1 MSEPH
6 ESARR
11 PGHSLGRAP
20 FVRWRIGADAPS
32 GLLWVSAAPG
42 RRCRTEANRERARR
56 LEEDKRAAQFGGC
69 VEGAGEAAQ
78 EAAEAAVDASLQE
91 ARARLRSGEEAPILL
106 HDPVTGAT
114 IEHS

>member
-1 MSEPH
+1 MSDSNETDLMGLQVGDFQVAAVPVG
-6 ESARR
+6 ETS
-11 PGHSLGRAP
+11 
-20 FVRWRIGADAPS
+20 DA
-32 GLLWVSAAPG
+32 LD
-42 RRCRTEANRERARR
+42 TEANRERARR
-56 LEEDKRAAQFGGC
+56 LEEDKRAAQLGGC
-69 VEGAGEAAQ
+69 VEGAGEAKQ